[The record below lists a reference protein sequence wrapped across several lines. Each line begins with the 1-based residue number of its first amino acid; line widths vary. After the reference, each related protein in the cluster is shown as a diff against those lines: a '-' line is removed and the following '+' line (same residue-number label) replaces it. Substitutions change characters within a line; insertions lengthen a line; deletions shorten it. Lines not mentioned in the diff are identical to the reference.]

1 MRFMRSLILLR
12 TNMSNALGCLPI
24 PHPSGSIGGQ
34 KKAHSTKKP
43 TMLPLHT
50 IIAIRWCVLYRL
62 RVVVESLPQQQALL
76 SL

>member
-24 PHPSGSIGGQ
+24 PHPSGSIGG
-34 KKAHSTKKP
+34 HIETIKKP
-43 TMLPLHT
+43 TMSPLHT

-62 RVVVESLPQQQALL
+62 RVVVESLTQQQALL
-76 SL
+76 SS